1 MTAITPDID
10 LLVEAALAEDIGTGD
25 ITTEAVFRGTET
37 AKADIVAKQDG
48 VIAGIALAAHV
59 YMNVGAGIRVRSVFQ
74 DGDVIRKGD
83 LVMSVDGP
91 ADVLLRTERT
101 VLNFMQRM
109 SGVATKTRAYVDAV
123 AHTKARILDTR
134 KTLPGHRTLD
144 KWAVR
149 LGGGTNHRVGLH
161 DMYLVKENHIAVA
174 GGLTAAV
181 GACVAHRAAR
191 GTAARIE
198 VETATLADVAEA
210 LAIPEVDVIMLDNMS
225 VPVMREAVA
234 RIGGRKPSEAS
245 GNVSLRTVAAV
256 AETGVDLIS
265 VGSLTHSVQAL
276 DLSMIFR

>member
-1 MTAITPDID
+1 MRAVTPDID
-10 LLVEAALAEDIGTGD
+10 ALLDAALAEDIGTGD
-25 ITTEAVFRGTET
+25 ITTEAVYRGGET

-48 VIAGIALAAHV
+48 VVAGIGVVRHLYAKT
-59 YMNVGAGIRVRSVFQ
+59 GSDIRVKTVFE
-74 DGDVIRKGD
+74 DGGRVRTGD
-83 LVMSVDGP
+83 IVMSVKGP

-101 VLNFMQRM
+101 VLNVMQRM
-109 SGVATKTRAYVDAV
+109 SGVATKTRAYADAV

-149 LGGGTNHRVGLH
+149 LGGGTNHRVGLF

-191 GTAARIE
+191 GTDARIE
-198 VETATLADVAEA
+198 VEAATMADVAEA

-225 VPVMREAVA
+225 VPLMTQAVA
-234 RIGGRKPSEAS
+234 LVGGRKQTEAS
-245 GNVSLRTVAAV
+245 GNVSLRTVAAI
-256 AETGVDLIS
+256 AETGVDFIS

-276 DLSMIFR
+276 DLSMLFR

>member
-1 MTAITPDID
+1 MGALTPDID

-25 ITTEAVFRGTET
+25 ITTEAVYRGTET

-48 VIAGIALAAHV
+48 VIAGIGLAEHLYV
-59 YMNVGAGIRVRSVFQ
+59 KTGAGIRVKGVFQ
-74 DGDVIRKGD
+74 DGDVVRKGD
-83 LVMSVDGP
+83 LVMSMKGP

-109 SGVATKTRAYVDAV
+109 SGVATKTRAYADAV

-149 LGGGTNHRVGLH
+149 LGGGTNHRVGLF

-191 GTAARIE
+191 GAQARIE

-225 VPVMREAVA
+225 VPVMTQAVA
-234 RIGGRKPSEAS
+234 LIGGRKQTEAS
-245 GNVSLRTVAAV
+245 GNVSLRNVAAI
-256 AETGVDLIS
+256 AETGVDFIS

-276 DLSMIFR
+276 DLSMLFR

>member
-1 MTAITPDID
+1 MTTISPEVDA
-10 LLVEAALAEDIGTGD
+10 LVEAALAEDIGTGD
-25 ITTEAVFRGTET
+25 ITTEAVYRGTEI
-37 AKADIVAKQDG
+37 AKADIVAKQVG
-48 VIAGIALAAHV
+48 VIAGLALAEHLYARV
-59 YMNVGAGIRVRSVFQ
+59 DAGTRVERVLQ
-74 DGDVIRKGD
+74 DGDTVRMGD
-83 LVMSVDGP
+83 LVMSVKGR

-109 SGVATKTRAYVDAV
+109 SGVATQTRAYADAV

-134 KTLPGHRTLD
+134 KTLPGHRALD

-161 DMYLVKENHIAVA
+161 DMYLVKENHIAVV

-198 VETATLADVAEA
+198 VEAATVADVAEA
-210 LAIPEVDVIMLDNMS
+210 LAIPEVDVILLDNMTLPMMS
-225 VPVMREAVA
+225 KAVA
-234 RIGGRKPSEAS
+234 LVAGRKQTEAS
-245 GNVSLRTVAAV
+245 GNVSLRTVAAI
-256 AETGVDLIS
+256 AETGVDYIS

-276 DLSMIFR
+276 DLSMLFR

>member
-1 MTAITPDID
+1 MGALTPDID

-25 ITTEAVFRGTET
+25 ITTEAVYRGTET

-48 VIAGIALAAHV
+48 VIAGIGLAAHL
-59 YMNVGAGIRVRSVFQ
+59 YAKTGAGIRVKGVFQ
-74 DGDVIRKGD
+74 DGDVVRKGD
-83 LVMSVDGP
+83 LVMSMKGP

-109 SGVATKTRAYVDAV
+109 SGVATKTRAYADAV

-144 KWAVR
+144 KLAVR
-149 LGGGTNHRVGLH
+149 LGGGTNHRVGLF

-191 GTAARIE
+191 GAQARIE

-225 VPVMREAVA
+225 VPVMTQAVA
-234 RIGGRKPSEAS
+234 LIGGRKQTEAS
-245 GNVSLRTVAAV
+245 GNVSLRNVAAI
-256 AETGVDLIS
+256 AETGVDFIS

-276 DLSMIFR
+276 DLSMLFR